1 MDLVFTSRL
10 TGNVTIENSKIN
22 AKHVG
27 VQMCAG
33 SLTVTGDQT
42 AITTTGTKQQKTEG
56 DGPIVDGA
64 AISIV
69 KRDGYKDLGKVEIRA
84 GAFKSAQA
92 DAVKAYTFNNTD
104 KTEGAWDEAN
114 TVVKISR
121 RPVLQRSH
129 CLSGRGKDGI
139 SHHAG

>member
-1 MDLVFTSRL
+1 MPDGLGIYFPSD
-10 TGNVTIENSKIN
+10 GNVTIENSKIN

-64 AISIV
+64 AISLLSATAI
-69 KRDGYKDLGKVEIRA
+69 KILGK
-84 GAFKSAQA
+84 
-92 DAVKAYTFNNTD
+92 
-104 KTEGAWDEAN
+104 
-114 TVVKISR
+114 
-121 RPVLQRSH
+121 
-129 CLSGRGKDGI
+129 
-139 SHHAG
+139 